1 MKNGKNLEQ
10 LGDFVEKA
18 VERTKKNTEKA
29 VNIYQKR
36 RNDLNNDNKSINFS
50 LQQP

>member
-29 VNIYQKR
+29 
-36 RNDLNNDNKSINFS
+36 KS
-50 LQQP
+50 